1 MILSEFLV
9 SEEKIE
15 ELAGLVS
22 QKTGVPPEELR
33 RKLDTLLDGRQPV
46 VNDKIMGILNN
57 PQMLEALLRSE
68 KVQKLLRNTLGG

>member
-1 MILSEFLV
+1 MSEFLV

-15 ELAGLVS
+15 ELANLVS
-22 QKTGVPPEELR
+22 QKTGVPPEALR

>member
-1 MILSEFLV
+1 MSEFLV